1 MQQSPQTI
9 SDKGR
14 RKDMAGLATKHDDP
28 NGSLGGGE
36 RISYSSGGFAFNM
49 INGII
54 GSFLTIYF
62 TSAVGLNAGIIA
74 TIFAVSKVFDGI
86 SDLIMGRLVDRTKSK
101 MGKARVWLLRMCI
114 PFAVTTVLLFWVPTS
129 LPEMAQ
135 YVYVFL
141 MYNIVNAVCLTGMLV
156 PFYSMVTLVTANPY
170 ERGLLGN
177 VQQIFQ
183 TLGNVFINSTF
194 VTLLAKF
201 TSSTETLYTQRAF
214 TITMIIYCGLMVLVS
229 LFCVLNTK
237 ERVTEDIKTEEKEDT
252 QNKQDFMT
260 TVKSLLGNK
269 YWLLLT
275 LGNFIVFFIIIFY
288 SMGTVFY
295 CQYVLYDMG
304 QYAMLSNAI
313 SIAQFGIMFATPV
326 MMKKIQKEKIYTFG
340 MLVLTV
346 GFLGSAIFETPV
358 LLIISNVLKGLG
370 VGFAGGMA
378 LGMVADTVTYG
389 KLKTG
394 VDSVGMGNAGIS
406 AAQKIGLGLG
416 QAVFGWVI
424 AAAGM
429 DAALDAQG
437 LRQPESVTTA
447 IKFLYGWIPAI
458 MAGVVFEKSIWMKSR
473 KSFPSHRHICQSCL

>member
-1 MQQSPQTI
+1 
-9 SDKGR
+9 
-14 RKDMAGLATKHDDP
+14 MAGLATKHSDP
-28 NGSLGGGE
+28 NGSLGWGE
-36 RISYSSGGFAFNM
+36 RIAYSSGGFAFNM

-62 TSAVGLNAGIIA
+62 TSAIGLDAGIIA
-74 TIFAVSKVFDGI
+74 TIFAASKVFDGI

-101 MGKARVWLLRMCI
+101 MGKGRVWLLRMCI
-114 PFAVTTVLLFWVPTS
+114 PFAVTTILLFWVPTN

-201 TSSTETLYTQRAF
+201 TSSTKTLYTQRAF
-214 TITMIIYCGLMVLVS
+214 TITMLIYCSLMVLVT
-229 LFCVLNTK
+229 LFCVFNTK
-237 ERVTEDIKTEEKEDT
+237 ERVTEETPAEETEKEAKKET
-252 QNKQDFMT
+252 K
-260 TVKSLLGNK
+260 VKGNFIVTAKALLSNK

-295 CQYVLYDMG
+295 CQYVLYDME
-304 QYAMLSNAI
+304 QYSLLSNAI
-313 SIAQFGIMFATPV
+313 SIAQFGIMFATPL
-326 MMKKIQKEKIYTFG
+326 MMKKIPKEKIYTFG
-340 MLVLTV
+340 MLVLAV
-346 GFLGSAIFETPV
+346 GFLGSAIFETPA
-358 LLIISNVLKGLG
+358 LLIGSNVLKGLG

-378 LGMVADTVTYG
+378 LGMVADAVTYG

-406 AAQKIGLGLG
+406 AAQKVGLGLG

-424 AAAGM
+424 AAAGL
-429 DAALDAQG
+429 DALLDAQG

-447 IKFLYGWIPAI
+447 VKFLYGWVPAI
-458 MAGVVFEKSIWMKSR
+458 MAGVIFVLFLLFYHCERDIRQME
-473 KSFPSHRHICQSCL
+473 QA